1 LGAWSRS
8 LSRLISESYDLSF
21 FYKFGTKYFKIID
34 MKKIEAIIRVSKF
47 QEVKDALHAIDI
59 DFFSYYDTVG
69 VGNEKK
75 RKGSYRGTSS
85 DTEFISRRT
94 LTIVV
99 RDINLKK
106 TVDCLLKT
114 AYTGEVGDGKI
125 FVSPVE
131 ESYRIRT
138 GESGDDSMYN
148 KD

>member
-1 LGAWSRS
+1 
-8 LSRLISESYDLSF
+8 
-21 FYKFGTKYFKIID
+21 

-59 DFFSYYDTVG
+59 DFFTYCDTVG

-75 RKGSYRGTSS
+75 RKGSYRGQ

-94 LTIVV
+94 ISIVV
-99 RDINLKK
+99 RDQNLQK
-106 TVDCLLKT
+106 TIDCILKT
-114 AYTGEVGDGKI
+114 AYTGEIGDGKI
-125 FVSPVE
+125 FVLPVE

-138 GESGDDSMYN
+138 REKGDESLFI

>member
-8 LSRLISESYDLSF
+8 LSRLISESCDLSF

>member
-1 LGAWSRS
+1 
-8 LSRLISESYDLSF
+8 
-21 FYKFGTKYFKIID
+21 

-47 QEVKDALHAIDI
+47 QAVKEALHAIDI
-59 DFFSYYDTVG
+59 DFFSYYDTIG

-75 RKGSYRGTSS
+75 RKGSYRGTSG

-94 LTIVV
+94 LNIVV
-99 RDINLKK
+99 RDQNLRK
-106 TVDCLLKT
+106 TVDCLLET

-125 FVSPVE
+125 FVWPIE

-138 GESGDDSMYN
+138 KESGDESLFI

>member
-1 LGAWSRS
+1 
-8 LSRLISESYDLSF
+8 
-21 FYKFGTKYFKIID
+21 

-47 QEVKDALHAIDI
+47 QEVKEALHAIDI
-59 DFFSYYDTVG
+59 DFFSYYDTIG

-75 RKGSYRGTSS
+75 RKGSYRGTSD

-94 LTIVV
+94 PTIVV

-106 TVDCLLKT
+106 TVDCLLKS
-114 AYTGEVGDGKI
+114 AWTGEIGDGKI
-125 FVSPVE
+125 FVSSVD

>member
-1 LGAWSRS
+1 
-8 LSRLISESYDLSF
+8 
-21 FYKFGTKYFKIID
+21 

-47 QEVKDALHAIDI
+47 QAVKEALHAIDI
-59 DFFSYYDTVG
+59 DFFSYTETIG

-75 RKGSYRGTSS
+75 RKGSYRGTAD

-94 LTIVV
+94 LSIVV
-99 RDINLKK
+99 RDVNLKK

-114 AYTGEVGDGKI
+114 AHTGEVGDGKI
-125 FVSPVE
+125 FVWSID

-138 GESGDDSMYN
+138 GESGDDSLFI